1 MFTKQNIKIKREIEG
16 SKDERIFKKE
26 ESIEI
31 LKFLDLTND
40 IEKYQKNVWLKKA

>member
-16 SKDERIFKKE
+16 IKDERIFKKE

-31 LKFLDLTND
+31 LKILDLTND
-40 IEKYQKNVWLKKA
+40 IEKYQKNV

>member
-1 MFTKQNIKIKREIEG
+1 MFTKQNIKIKREREG

-31 LKFLDLTND
+31 LKIIDLTND